1 MPRITGGAGLLTAL
15 GAALLLGAAAPAA
28 SADPATAGT
37 GLPEPSTKLQ
47 NVEIAPALH
56 GVSGALGYAVKPA
69 KELRLDPWAQ
79 SGADVLNN
87 GVSVEPDQG
96 LKPVSSSALTGPLS
110 GGGGAKD
117 LAGVGPLLGV
127 LPG

>member
-1 MPRITGGAGLLTAL
+1 MPRITVGAGLLTAL

-28 SADPATAGT
+28 SAAPATT
-37 GLPEPSTKLQ
+37 GPALPKPSTELQ
-47 NVEIAPALH
+47 NVEVAPALA
-56 GVSGALGYAVKPA
+56 GALGALGYAVKPA
-69 KELRLDPWAQ
+69 KELRLDPWAN

-87 GVSVEPDQG
+87 GVSLEPDG
-96 LKPVSSSALTGPLS
+96 VKPVQSSALTGPLS
-110 GGGGAKD
+110 AGGGPKD